1 MTMGY
6 DTTGMY
12 DQAFQTPESMPM
24 DVLQHFAPMFTDY
37 GGMSGGA
44 PTPGGNT
51 VQGLMKG
58 MASQTRQG
66 FSADDPAGAQV
77 KSQPQN
83 QLPGPF
89 QKMVPN
95 TPVGMSVSDIGGMP
109 APANQ
114 SAVVSTRTT
123 PTGAEW
129 RPGTEMNRNYSNLRN
144 LNNQAYGVNH
154 GTF

>member
-6 DTTGMY
+6 DTTAEY
-12 DQAFQTPESMPM
+12 DSAFSTPMSMPM
-24 DVLQHFAPMFTDY
+24 DVLQNFAPMFTDY
-37 GGMSGGA
+37 GGMMGTASSGDSA
-44 PTPGGNT
+44 L
-51 VQGLMKG
+51 QGLMKG
-58 MASQTRQG
+58 MSPQTRQG

-114 SAVVSTRTT
+114 SAVVSMRTT

-129 RPGTEMNRNYSNLRN
+129 RPGIEMKSNY
-144 LNNQAYGVNH
+144 
-154 GTF
+154 

>member
-6 DTTGMY
+6 DTTAEY
-12 DQAFQTPESMPM
+12 DSAFSTPMSMPM

-37 GGMSGGA
+37 GGMMGTASSGDSA
-44 PTPGGNT
+44 L
-51 VQGLMKG
+51 QGLMKG
-58 MASQTRQG
+58 MSPQTRQG

-129 RPGTEMNRNYSNLRN
+129 RPGTEMKSNYSNLRN